1 MQVPQAWYN
10 RFTTYITSLGFLEAK
25 CDMSLFVFQR
35 GTDTIS
41 LLFYVDDIVLTVS
54 SITLLQHTTSA
65 IKQEFAMKD
74 LGPLHHF

>member
-35 GTDTIS
+35 GTDTI
-41 LLFYVDDIVLTVS
+41 
-54 SITLLQHTTSA
+54 
-65 IKQEFAMKD
+65 
-74 LGPLHHF
+74 